1 MCTRAS
7 PEVGSSDCWESGS
20 CQCSGACV
28 CMRTRELA
36 SAPEKDC
43 DLYLTEAGSAGR
55 VASVHVRDGAAVMHA
70 WQPGVISGNL

>member
-1 MCTRAS
+1 
-7 PEVGSSDCWESGS
+7 
-20 CQCSGACV
+20 
-28 CMRTRELA
+28 MRTRELA